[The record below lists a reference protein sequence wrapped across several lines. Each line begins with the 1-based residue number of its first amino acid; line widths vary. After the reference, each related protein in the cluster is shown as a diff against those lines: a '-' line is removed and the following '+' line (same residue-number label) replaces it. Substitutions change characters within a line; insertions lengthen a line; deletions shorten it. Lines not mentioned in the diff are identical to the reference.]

1 LEERQLVVVR
11 DGTTRIALCVDV
23 VHDPEELSP
32 AAVASGDEL
41 GGAGH
46 GLLREGLLAIARGQR
61 GVMPVLEP
69 SSLASRSLL
78 AELAS
83 SLRGT
88 R

>member
-1 LEERQLVVVR
+1 
-11 DGTTRIALCVDV
+11 
-23 VHDPEELSP
+23 
-32 AAVASGDEL
+32 
-41 GGAGH
+41 
-46 GLLREGLLAIARGQR
+46 
-61 GVMPVLEP
+61 MPVLEP